1 MPSRSRC
8 NNERQQKIYV
18 YTGMYV
24 NEYVSTMHECICMQ
38 LSSYLYLYL
47 YLYPSSL
54 SLYRLS
60 LYIYIVIYVRWN
72 SLLIKTIQG
81 LAQGDVQMHRRS
93 TKNTEGYASSQVRGV
108 SLHPSRISAVTNQL
122 IVPSRCE
129 SQGNGLVSDFLKSG
143 DQFRG
148 QLDNVHFSG
157 WEFRTTYG

>member
-1 MPSRSRC
+1 
-8 NNERQQKIYV
+8 
-18 YTGMYV
+18 MYV

-129 SQGNGLVSDFLKSG
+129 SQGNGLVSDFLTNSVG
-143 DQFRG
+143 NWIMYISVAGNLGQRTDRYGRGCQPCYLMLFRRNYRG
-148 QLDNVHFSG
+148 C
-157 WEFRTTYG
+157 

>member
-1 MPSRSRC
+1 MNAYVC
-8 NNERQQKIYV
+8 NYHHIYI
-18 YTGMYV
+18 YIYI
-24 NEYVSTMHECICMQ
+24 YIHR
-38 LSSYLYLYL
+38 
-47 YLYPSSL
+47 L
-54 SLYRLS
+54 SLYIVS

-72 SLLIKTIQG
+72 SLLIKIIQG

-93 TKNTEGYASSQVRGV
+93 TKNTKGYASSQVRGV